1 MKRQR
6 SMLYRI
12 DMFVTLA
19 ECTSKMMHTWNM
31 ELLTETSPRRMAFLR
46 RMAAIKQHQVER
58 LTRVIKAA
66 FEKARTMALDE
77 LTATG
82 HRMKLVWLEVE
93 AA

>member
-19 ECTSKMMHTWNM
+19 ECTSKMMHAWNM

-58 LTRVIKAA
+58 LTRIIKAA
-66 FEKARTMALDE
+66 FDKAKGANLDD

-82 HRMKLVWLEVE
+82 PRMKTVTLEVE

>member
-19 ECTSKMMHTWNM
+19 ECASKMMHTWNM
-31 ELLTETSPRRMAFLR
+31 ELLTETSPRRIAFLR
-46 RMAAIKQHQVER
+46 RMAGIKQHQVER
-58 LTRVIKAA
+58 LTRIIKAA
-66 FEKARTMALDE
+66 FDKAKGAKLDE

-82 HRMKLVWLEVE
+82 PRMKLVTLDVE